1 MGIYI
6 KNMEMPTNCFGC
18 PFFTQVNYW
27 NENNEADIL
36 LKCKRTGEFAWES
49 VSCYL
54 PNCPLIPIPEHGDL
68 IDRSCLC
75 DDSIG
80 GDYGSGIR
88 VYYAYEVEHAPV
100 VIPAEKDK

>member
-6 KNMEMPTNCFGC
+6 NNIEMPKGHNHLTINIWPNGTTSYGVF
-18 PFFTQVNYW
+18 NRE
-27 NENNEADIL
+27 ENLCTFKETKAI
-36 LKCKRTGEFAWES
+36 S
-49 VSCYL
+49 V
-54 PNCPLIPIPEHGDL
+54 PPHGDL

-100 VIPAEKDK
+100 IIQAEEE